1 MAEGIRKDDW
11 EGVPQELHDIWAFMD
26 DEARADALLE
36 YHGAINKMPGK
47 HNESDLYTEEQLE
60 NHRRKE
66 FSNTEHYLD
75 LKSIAHQELAELMRN
90 DLVEL
95 GKLAKLSHQQHLA
108 WELYVGGVPQSE
120 IARELNITRQRVH
133 RLLIICQSRIESAMV
148 NYPYYGWLWVY
159 WQEIKRRHKKGSG
172 GSS

>member
-1 MAEGIRKDDW
+1 MPGAQDDW
-11 EGVPQELHDIWAFMD
+11 EGVPQELHDIWADMD
-26 DEARADALLE
+26 DEARSNALLE
-36 YHGAINKMPGK
+36 YHRAINKMPGK

-75 LKSIAHQELAELMRN
+75 LTSIAHQELV
-90 DLVEL
+90 DLAKKDLLEL
-95 GKLAKLSHQQHLA
+95 GKLAKLTYMQYLA
-108 WELYVGGVPQSE
+108 WELYISGVPQSD
-120 IARELNITRQRVH
+120 IARDLDVTRQRVH
-133 RLLIICQSRIESAMV
+133 RLIIACISRVEGAMV
-148 NYPYYGWLWVY
+148 SYPYYGWLWVY